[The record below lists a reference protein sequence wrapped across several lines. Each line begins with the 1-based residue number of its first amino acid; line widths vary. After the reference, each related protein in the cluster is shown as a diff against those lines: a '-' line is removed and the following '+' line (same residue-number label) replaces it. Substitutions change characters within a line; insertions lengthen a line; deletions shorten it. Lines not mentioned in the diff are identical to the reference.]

1 MSCPKRQ
8 GQLSSWPSVYLGPYR
23 LGPCNFAYLSLY
35 IPATEKHFR
44 LSPRTRAFRQKASQF
59 GRSSDNRRFC
69 SPNYSAWRR
78 SRTESLLSN
87 ARLLLFVL
95 PLAPAS
101 LARSAHLA
109 PLTSLAPAGG
119 WRTWYCAGVGGYEL
133 TPCELPLMKRA
144 RAYPASSEALLL
156 ILTQLMSRV
165 GWDTENIYRRERQ
178 AP

>member
-1 MSCPKRQ
+1 MRT
-8 GQLSSWPSVYLGPYR
+8 WPFGLYCHLIR
-23 LGPCNFAYLSLY
+23 LTLFSFSDVAEEAS
-35 IPATEKHFR
+35 ATVLET
-44 LSPRTRAFRQKASQF
+44 SGFRQKEPQI

-109 PLTSLAPAGG
+109 PLTSLRPRWGLALFEWLRLQQKSFEIVKPNGAF
-119 WRTWYCAGVGGYEL
+119 TAMAKLC
-133 TPCELPLMKRA
+133 KDRA
-144 RAYPASSEALLL
+144 TAL
-156 ILTQLMSRV
+156 
-165 GWDTENIYRRERQ
+165 
-178 AP
+178 

>member
-1 MSCPKRQ
+1 MC
-8 GQLSSWPSVYLGPYR
+8 
-23 LGPCNFAYLSLY
+23 
-35 IPATEKHFR
+35 
-44 LSPRTRAFRQKASQF
+44 SPRFSSSHSKIDSLVKECRNEDGDPNRRLNVSPPKDQVPSEHLALRFIPQFLTRFTSFSFSESQRSICDCSRNKSGFRHIELQI

-109 PLTSLAPAGG
+109 PLTTLRPRWGLALV
-119 WRTWYCAGVGGYEL
+119 W
-133 TPCELPLMKRA
+133 
-144 RAYPASSEALLL
+144 
-156 ILTQLMSRV
+156 LMSSWCRLRL
-165 GWDTENIYRRERQ
+165 E
-178 AP
+178 